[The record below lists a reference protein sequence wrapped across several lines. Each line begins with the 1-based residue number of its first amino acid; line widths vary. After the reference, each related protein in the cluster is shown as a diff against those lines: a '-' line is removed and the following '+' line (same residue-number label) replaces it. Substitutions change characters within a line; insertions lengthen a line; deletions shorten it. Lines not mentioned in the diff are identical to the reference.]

1 MKIKKS
7 ISQYD
12 NKPVYSWV
20 KKLIYPFIFLTLVC
34 QIIGTSAYS
43 QTLSP
48 HVFASAGGY
57 QSSATASLS
66 FTMGEA
72 AIATLTNG
80 SNVLTQGFQQPYKMT
95 LNVKA
100 YLQGYYQ
107 TTGYMQNVLYNE
119 GVYAF
124 PGNETD
130 TVTIQLRQ
138 SSAPYNIIAETKEI
152 IHTDGTVSFN
162 GTTSG
167 GQACYIVLK
176 HRNSVETW
184 SALPV
189 MLLEDTFYDFSTND
203 YKAFGSNQA
212 EVMTGVWA
220 LFAGDINGDENV
232 DLLDLNIAEAD
243 INLFVYGYYNTD
255 INGDGNVDLLD
266 SPLLEDNINNFVFSY
281 HP

>member
-1 MKIKKS
+1 MKHTHQS
-7 ISQYD
+7 YHQFSPPLRLG
-12 NKPVYSWV
+12 NN
-20 KKLIYPFIFLTLVC
+20 FLKIALMSLAWIACNPSNCV
-34 QIIGTSAYS
+34 A

-48 HVFASAGGY
+48 MVISSAGAYFNAGGN
-57 QSSATASLS
+57 SLS
-66 FTMGEA
+66 STFGEA
-72 AIATLTNG
+72 ITATLTNG
-80 SNVLTQGFQQPYKMT
+80 NNVLTQGFQQPYKMT

-107 TTGYMQNVLYNE
+107 NTGYMQNVLFNE
-119 GVYAF
+119 GVYAS

-138 SSAPYNIIAETKEI
+138 SSAPYNLIAERKEI

-162 GTTSG
+162 GTAPG

-203 YKAFGSNQA
+203 YKAFGANQV
-212 EVMTGVWA
+212 EMMPGVWA
-220 LFAGDINGDENV
+220 LYAGDITGDENV
-232 DLLDLNIAEAD
+232 DLLDLNEAEAD
-243 INLFVYGYYNTD
+243 INLFVFGYYDTD

-266 SPLLEDNINNFVFSY
+266 SPILEANINNFVFSY